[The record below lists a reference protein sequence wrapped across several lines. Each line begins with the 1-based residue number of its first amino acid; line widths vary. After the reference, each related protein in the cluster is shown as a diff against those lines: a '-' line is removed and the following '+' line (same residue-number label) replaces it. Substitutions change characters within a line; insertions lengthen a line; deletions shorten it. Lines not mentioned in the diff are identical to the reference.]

1 MSVQGSTKSLTKIKL
16 WALPFVVLLL
26 ATFLSLGPIRPASA
40 IIIIDSDTLSFDTGD
55 VGEVF
60 EVTYFCASGEVCG
73 NQDNTSDT
81 DVSGSTWWTIDSL
94 NSTEAVFTVKISND
108 TADGVFIAWS
118 VDIITSSVDAEPFP
132 DGVTIVNSDD
142 GGLGGDTTWFAGL
155 LESSSGGS
163 MTVDLCVWAAKN
175 CVGGNQNSGLVEGG
189 MDTVVLTLY
198 GNFTGTTTF
207 DIFPSKWQSV
217 GTSGISLQPGGTVD
231 VTGAPPGGEIPE
243 PSTLA
248 LFGFGLV
255 GLGVMTRRRR
265 RKADA
270 A

>member
-60 EVTYFCASGEVCG
+60 DVTYFCASGAVCG
-73 NQDNTSDT
+73 NDINTSDT
-81 DVSGSTWWTIDSL
+81 DLSGSTSWTIDSL
-94 NSTEAVFTVKISND
+94 TSTEGVFTIDIAND
-108 TADGVFIAWS
+108 TTDGILIAWS
-118 VDIITSSVDAEPFP
+118 VDIITSSYAPEPFP
-132 DGVTIVNSDD
+132 TGVSIVNDDD

-155 LESSSGGS
+155 LENSSGGS
-163 MTVDLCVWAAKN
+163 MTVDLCVWAANN
-175 CVGGNQNSGLVEGG
+175 CAGGNKNSGLIEGG

-198 GNFTGTTTF
+198 GDFTGTTTF

-217 GTSGISLQPGGTVD
+217 GAGTGGTDAGISLQPGGTV
-231 VTGAPPGGEIPE
+231 IPE

-255 GLGVMTRRRR
+255 GLAVRMRRRR